1 MKSREIFINKGIY
14 PPILFARVGGII
26 ILSAFGGFRRRN
38 EGKLMKASF
47 FRKFFAR
54 GEMRNNMSGLTL
66 IETLIVIAFAVAI
79 VASAAPL
86 YSGFFT
92 ATRIDERV
100 DEIVQTLRLAREE
113 SSSRLGNLAHGVHF
127 VINPTGPDSYILYE
141 GASYAPSPNERKIE
155 LEGALSLST
164 TLAGND
170 INFSRGTAVPNTTG
184 TILLIQGVEGTRT
197 VRVNQYGGITKE

>member
-1 MKSREIFINKGIY
+1 MKSRGISINKG
-14 PPILFARVGGII
+14 
-26 ILSAFGGFRRRN
+26 
-38 EGKLMKASF
+38 
-47 FRKFFAR
+47 
-54 GEMRNNMSGLTL
+54 LTL
-66 IETLIVIAFAVAI
+66 VETLIVIAFAVAI
-79 VASAAPL
+79 VAAAAPL

-113 SSSRLGNLAHGVHF
+113 SAARVGNLAHGVHF
-127 VINPTGPDSYILYE
+127 VVNPTGPDSYILYE
-141 GASYAPSPNERKIE
+141 GASYVPSPNERTIE
-155 LEGALSLST
+155 LEESLSLST

-197 VRVNQYGGITKE
+197 VRINQYGGVTKE